1 MSLISSRN
9 AGLSV
14 FFAVK
19 EASEGK
25 RENLSDFYV
34 AAAMELEDILNLRRE
49 IYCGEWEKW
58 FSFEKKLDIAGMCA
72 LLKKMADD
80 FRLESSK

>member
-1 MSLISSRN
+1 M
-9 AGLSV
+9 
-14 FFAVK
+14 K

-34 AAAMELEDILNLRRE
+34 AAAMELESILNLRQE
-49 IYCGEWEKW
+49 IYYGEWKKW
-58 FSFEKKLDIAGMCA
+58 FSFEKKLDIAGMCS

-80 FRLESSK
+80 FRLEP

>member
-1 MSLISSRN
+1 M
-9 AGLSV
+9 

-25 RENLSDFYV
+25 RVKLSDLYMD
-34 AAAMELEDILNLRRE
+34 AAMELESILNLRKE
-49 IYCGEWEKW
+49 VYYGEWEKW

-80 FRLESSK
+80 FRLELSK